1 MSKAVFLDRDGV
13 INQSPPEGDYITR
26 WEDFHILP
34 GVAEGI
40 ALLNRAGFSAIVV
53 TNQRGVAKGLMSEVD
68 LQKMHERMTDELARA
83 GANIDATFYCPH
95 DIEPRCDC
103 RKPAPGMLL
112 SAARLHGIDL
122 RASWMIGDSDND
134 VEAGHNA
141 GCKTARV
148 IATDVTSSERARISE
163 SPITADINASSLLDA
178 IRQILKREGVAIDS
192 FSTALRPVKSAAR
205 APIVHQKKRKRST

>member
-1 MSKAVFLDRDGV
+1 MSRAVFLDRDGV
-13 INQSPPEGDYITR
+13 INQRPPEGDYITR

-40 ALLNRAGFSAIVV
+40 ALLNHAGFSVIVV
-53 TNQRGVAKGLMSEVD
+53 TNQRCVAKGQLSEAD
-68 LQKMHERMTDELARA
+68 LHQMHEKMTGDLARA
-83 GANIDATFYCPH
+83 GAKIDATFYCPH

-112 SAARLHGIDL
+112 SAARLHEIDL

-134 VEAGHNA
+134 VEAGLNA

-148 IATDVTSSERARISE
+148 ITTDVTSSKKTRISE
-163 SPITADINASSLLDA
+163 APITADMIASSLLDA
-178 IRQILKREGVAIDS
+178 VRQILKREGVAVDS
-192 FSTALRPVKSAAR
+192 FSTAPATK
-205 APIVHQKKRKRST
+205 

>member
-40 ALLNRAGFSAIVV
+40 ALLNRAGFSVIVV
-53 TNQRGVAKGLMSEVD
+53 TNQRGVAKGLMSEAD
-68 LQKMHERMTDELARA
+68 LQKMHERMTDDLARA

-163 SPITADINASSLLDA
+163 APITADIIASSLLDA

-192 FSTALRPVKSAAR
+192 FSTAPAA
-205 APIVHQKKRKRST
+205 S

>member
-1 MSKAVFLDRDGV
+1 MSRAVFLDRDGV
-13 INQSPPEGDYITR
+13 INQRPPEGDYITR

-40 ALLNRAGFSAIVV
+40 ALLNRAGFSVIVV
-53 TNQRGVAKGLMSEVD
+53 TNQRGVAKGLMTEAD
-68 LQKMHERMTDELARA
+68 LQQMHERMTGELARA
-83 GANIDATFYCPH
+83 GAKIDATFYCPH
-95 DIEPRCDC
+95 EIEPRCDC

-134 VEAGHNA
+134 VEAGRNA

-163 SPITADINASSLLDA
+163 APITADITASSLLDA

-192 FSTALRPVKSAAR
+192 FSTAPAA
-205 APIVHQKKRKRST
+205 S

>member
-1 MSKAVFLDRDGV
+1 MSRAVFLDRDGV
-13 INQSPPEGDYITR
+13 INQRPPEGDYITR

-40 ALLNRAGFSAIVV
+40 ALLNHAGFSVIVV
-53 TNQRGVAKGLMSEVD
+53 TNQRCVAKGQLSEAD
-68 LQKMHERMTDELARA
+68 LQQMHERMTDDLARA

-95 DIEPRCDC
+95 EIEPRCDC

-148 IATDVTSSERARISE
+148 IATDETSSERARISE
-163 SPITADINASSLLDA
+163 ATITADINASSLLDA

-192 FSTALRPVKSAAR
+192 FSTAPAA
-205 APIVHQKKRKRST
+205 S

>member
-1 MSKAVFLDRDGV
+1 
-13 INQSPPEGDYITR
+13 
-26 WEDFHILP
+26 
-34 GVAEGI
+34 
-40 ALLNRAGFSAIVV
+40 
-53 TNQRGVAKGLMSEVD
+53 MSEVD

-122 RASWMIGDSDND
+122 RTSWMIGDSDND
-134 VEAGHNA
+134 VEAGLNA

-148 IATDVTSSERARISE
+148 IATDVTSAREHTSPKPRLLPISMRHRF
-163 SPITADINASSLLDA
+163 LM
-178 IRQILKREGVAIDS
+178 R
-192 FSTALRPVKSAAR
+192 FAR
-205 APIVHQKKRKRST
+205 Y

>member
-26 WEDFHILP
+26 WVDFHILP

-83 GANIDATFYCPH
+83 GANIDATLYCPH
-95 DIEPRCDC
+95 DIEARCDC

-134 VEAGHNA
+134 VEAGHSA

-148 IATDVTSSERARISE
+148 IATDVTSSERTRISE
-163 SPITADINASSLLDA
+163 APITADIIASSLLDA
-178 IRQILKREGVAIDS
+178 IRQILKQEGIAIDS
-192 FSTALRPVKSAAR
+192 FSTAPAA
-205 APIVHQKKRKRST
+205 S

>member
-1 MSKAVFLDRDGV
+1 MSRAVFLDRDGV

-40 ALLNRAGFSAIVV
+40 ALLNRAGFSVIVV
-53 TNQRGVAKGLMSEVD
+53 TNQRGVAKGLMSEAD
-68 LQKMHERMTDELARA
+68 LQQMHERMTGDLARA
-83 GANIDATFYCPH
+83 GAKIDATFYCPH

-134 VEAGHNA
+134 VEAGLNA

-163 SPITADINASSLLDA
+163 ATITADIIASSLLDA

-192 FSTALRPVKSAAR
+192 FSTAPAA
-205 APIVHQKKRKRST
+205 S

>member
-1 MSKAVFLDRDGV
+1 LNRAVFVDRDGV
-13 INQSPPEGDYITR
+13 INQSPPEGEYVIR

-40 ALLNRAGFSAIVV
+40 ALLNRAGFSVIVV
-53 TNQRGVAKGLMSEVD
+53 TNQRGIAKGLMTEAD
-68 LQKMHERMTDELARA
+68 LQQMHERMTDDLVRA
-83 GANIDATFYCPH
+83 GAKIDATFYCPH

-122 RASWMIGDSDND
+122 RTSWMIGDSDND
-134 VEAGHNA
+134 VGAGVNA

-148 IATDVTSSERARISE
+148 IAPDATSSEMAHISE
-163 SPITADINASSLLDA
+163 ATITADINASSLLDA
-178 IRQILKREGVAIDS
+178 IRQILKREGVAIKS
-192 FSTALRPVKSAAR
+192 YSTAPAA
-205 APIVHQKKRKRST
+205 T

>member
-1 MSKAVFLDRDGV
+1 MSRAVFLDRDGV
-13 INQSPPEGDYITR
+13 INQRPPEGDYITR

-40 ALLNRAGFSAIVV
+40 ALLNHAGFSVIVV
-53 TNQRGVAKGLMSEVD
+53 TNQRCVAKGQLSEAD
-68 LQKMHERMTDELARA
+68 LQQMHERMTDVLARA
-83 GANIDATFYCPH
+83 GAKIDATFYCPH

-148 IATDVTSSERARISE
+148 IATDVTSSE
-163 SPITADINASSLLDA
+163 
-178 IRQILKREGVAIDS
+178 EGAH
-192 FSTALRPVKSAAR
+192 LRSR
-205 APIVHQKKRKRST
+205 DYC

>member
-1 MSKAVFLDRDGV
+1 LDRDGV
-13 INQSPPEGDYITR
+13 INQSPPEGEYVTC
-26 WEDFHILP
+26 WEDFHVLP

-40 ALLNRAGFSAIVV
+40 ALLNRAGFSVIVV
-53 TNQRGVAKGLMSEVD
+53 TNQRGVAKGVMTEAD
-68 LQKMHERMTDELARA
+68 LQQMHERMTGELARA

-112 SAARLHGIDL
+112 SAARLRGIDL

-134 VEAGHNA
+134 VEAGENA

-148 IATDVTSSERARISE
+148 IATDITSSERAHTSDAT
-163 SPITADINASSLLDA
+163 ITADISASSLLDA
-178 IRQILKREGVAIDS
+178 IRQILKQEGVAIDS
-192 FSTALRPVKSAAR
+192 FSTAPAA
-205 APIVHQKKRKRST
+205 T

>member
-1 MSKAVFLDRDGV
+1 M
-13 INQSPPEGDYITR
+13 INQRPPEGDYITR

-40 ALLNRAGFSAIVV
+40 ALLNHAGYSVIVV
-53 TNQRGVAKGLMSEVD
+53 TNQRCVAKGLITEAD
-68 LQKMHERMTDELARA
+68 LQTMHEGMTGVLERS
-83 GANIDATFYCPH
+83 GAKIDATYYCPH
-95 DIEPRCDC
+95 ETDPPCDC

-112 SAARLHGIDL
+112 SAARSRGIDL
-122 RASWMIGDSDND
+122 QTSWMIGDSDID
-134 VEAGHNA
+134 VAAGANA

-163 SPITADINASSLLDA
+163 AATTADISASSLLDA

-192 FSTALRPVKSAAR
+192 ISTAPATS
-205 APIVHQKKRKRST
+205 

>member
-1 MSKAVFLDRDGV
+1 MSRAVFLDRDGV

-40 ALLNRAGFSAIVV
+40 ALLNHADFSVIVV
-53 TNQRGVAKGLMSEVD
+53 TNQRCVAKGLITEAD
-68 LQKMHERMTDELARA
+68 LQQMHARMTDDLARA
-83 GANIDATFYCPH
+83 GAKIDAVFYCPH

-134 VEAGHNA
+134 VEAGRNA

-163 SPITADINASSLLDA
+163 APMTADITASSLLDA
-178 IRQILKREGVAIDS
+178 VRRILKREGVAIDS
-192 FSTALRPVKSAAR
+192 FSTAPAA
-205 APIVHQKKRKRST
+205 T